1 MSLRK
6 HSGWFAAVLSTVATL
21 HLQSAELLSL
31 QEAEELALDAE
42 PGIEALEAQRAATLD
57 LAVAVRQLPDPTLQL
72 GVLNFP
78 VETGDFKQEPMSQFK
93 VGIKQDFP
101 SSLSLDAAN
110 QNMRAHAAELQH
122 LTSDRKRM
130 IRFNVRQQWLSI
142 YYELHAEELI
152 YASLDKL
159 RELHEV
165 TQSQYAVGLKD
176 QTGVISLGLE
186 IKRME
191 DRLLATRERMETLR
205 SSLSRWIQSDAFR
218 PLPLDELEID
228 LEASSISDTE
238 RLKRNPRL
246 QAAEARVEMT
256 ESDMRMTQ
264 SKFKPNLAGE
274 LSYSLRDG
282 TLANGASK
290 SDFFSVA
297 IGLTLPIFPQKR
309 QDKSLQAA
317 IKFNSAAKLHKSTL
331 LRELNSR
338 LTTATTRLTSVDKR
352 IGHYRD
358 SIVPQALEFA
368 DAAVASYQSEVGEYK
383 DVIDSQ
389 RTALEVQIELIE
401 LISER
406 LRIRAEID
414 YLIGGDD
421 VE

>member
-21 HLQSAELLSL
+21 HLQSADLLSL
-31 QEAEELALDAE
+31 QEAEELALKAE

-78 VETGDFKQEPMSQFK
+78 VETGEFKQEPMSQFK

-110 QNMRAHAAELQH
+110 QNMQAHATELQH

-130 IRFNVRQQWLSI
+130 VRLNVRQQWLSI

-176 QTGVISLGLE
+176 QTGVISIGLE

-256 ESDMRMTQ
+256 ESDMRMAR

-297 IGLTLPIFPQKR
+297 IGLRLPIFPQKR

-352 IGHYRD
+352 IEHYRD
-358 SIVPQALEFA
+358 SIVPQALEFS
-368 DAAVASYQSEVGEYK
+368 DAAVASYQSDVGVYK